1 MLVAQI
7 LKTKGADVVS
17 IERHRCIRDAAQLLT
32 EHKIGAI
39 MVRDDDRICGI
50 LSERDVARGLATF
63 GGRVA
68 DAAIDTLMTR
78 ELVSCAPTDKIE
90 EIMTQMTERRI
101 RHLPVMADGALLG
114 IISIGDIVKARLG
127 ELESQSEAMQT
138 YIAGMA

>member
-7 LKTKGADVVS
+7 LKTKGTDVVS
-17 IERHRCIRDAAQLLT
+17 IERHGRIRDAAQLLT
-32 EHKIGAI
+32 DHKIGAVI
-39 MVRDDDRICGI
+39 VRDEDRICGI

-90 EIMTQMTERRI
+90 EIMTLMTERRI
-101 RHLPVMADGALLG
+101 RHLPVMAEGALLG

>member
-7 LKTKGADVVS
+7 LKVKGSEVVQ
-17 IERHRCIRDAAQLLT
+17 IERHRSIRDAAELM
-32 EHKIGAI
+32 EKHRIGAV
-39 MVRDDDRICGI
+39 MVTGTDGICGI
-50 LSERDVARGLATF
+50 LSERDIARGLAEY

-68 DAAIDTLMTR
+68 EAAVDSMMTR
-78 ELVSCAPTDKIE
+78 ELVCCMPNDPTDQ
-90 EIMTQMTERRI
+90 IMTLMTERRI

-114 IISIGDIVKARLG
+114 MISIGDIVKARLS